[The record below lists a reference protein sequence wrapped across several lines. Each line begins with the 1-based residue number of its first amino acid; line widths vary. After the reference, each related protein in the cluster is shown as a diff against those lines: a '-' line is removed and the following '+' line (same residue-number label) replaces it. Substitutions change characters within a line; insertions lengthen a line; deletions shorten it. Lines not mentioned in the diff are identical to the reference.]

1 MSTGPGP
8 VPQLVVVNGRMRG
21 AGFDI
26 PPGRSEIG
34 REAGVAI
41 LLDDQDVSRHHAVL
55 ERTGSRVVLTDPGS
69 TNGTWVNRRQLRPGD
84 PRDRVELRDGDEVRL
99 GSVTLQFSMAAAG
112 DGTAVREYAFGD
124 VHGPVQTGSGQ
135 QYTAGRDQY
144 VAGRDQYHDNSV
156 RVEGDYDPW
165 DELFRG
171 RGVGRALMAI
181 GGIIALAGFGII
193 GYFIFVF
200 AFGSDIN
207 DFGGPGEL
215 KDPFKKELLP
225 GVPMVAAGFGL
236 FLVGGILAG
245 IGGGMSKAARKRE
258 EELRRERQRW
268 QRRGPDG

>member
-1 MSTGPGP
+1 MSTGPAP
-8 VPQLVVVNGRMRG
+8 TPQLVVVSGRMQG
-21 AGFDI
+21 AGFDV

-34 REAGVAI
+34 RQAGVAI
-41 LLDDQDVSRHHAVL
+41 LLDDQDVSRHHADL

-69 TNGTWVNRRQLRPGD
+69 TNGTWVNRRRLRAGD
-84 PRDRVELRDGDEVRL
+84 PGDRVELRDGDEVRL
-99 GSVTLQFSMAAAG
+99 GSVTLRFSMAAAG
-112 DGTAVREYAFGD
+112 HGTSVREYAFGD

-171 RGVGRALMAI
+171 RGVGRVLMVV
-181 GGIIALAGFGII
+181 GSLVALAGFGLVM
-193 GYFIFVF
+193 YFIFS
-200 AFGSDIN
+200 AFGSSID

-215 KDPFKKELLP
+215 RDPFRKELLP

-236 FLVGGILAG
+236 FVVGGVLAG

-268 QRRGPDG
+268 QRREPVG

>member
-1 MSTGPGP
+1 MSTGP
-8 VPQLVVVNGRMRG
+8 VLPQLVVVDGRMRG
-21 AGFDI
+21 ASFDV

-34 REAGVAI
+34 RQAGVAV

-55 ERTGSRVVLTDPGS
+55 ERTGNRVVLTDPGS
-69 TNGTWVNRRQLRPGD
+69 TNGTWVNRRRLRAGD
-84 PRDRVELRDGDEVRL
+84 PRDRVELRDGDELLL
-99 GSVTLQFSMAAAG
+99 GSVTLRFAVAADGA
-112 DGTAVREYAFGD
+112 GTAVREYAFGD

-156 RVEGDYDPW
+156 RVENDYDAW

-171 RGVGRALMAI
+171 RRVGRVLMAV
-181 GGIIALAGFGII
+181 GSLIALAGFGIV

-200 AFGSDIN
+200 GFGSNIN

-215 KDPFKKELLP
+215 TDPFQKELLP

-236 FLVGGILAG
+236 FVVGGVLAG

-258 EELRRERQRW
+258 EELRQRQRW
-268 QRRGPDG
+268 QQRGPDG

>member
-1 MSTGPGP
+1 MSTGPALA
-8 VPQLVVVNGRMRG
+8 PQLVVVNGRMRG

-55 ERTGSRVVLTDPGS
+55 ERAGSRVVLTDPGS

-84 PRDRVELRDGDEVRL
+84 SPDRVELRDDDEVRL
-99 GSVTLQFSMAAAG
+99 GSVTLRFSMAAAG
-112 DGTAVREYAFGD
+112 GGTAVREYAFGD

-200 AFGSDIN
+200 AFGSDIA

-215 KDPFKKELLP
+215 KDPFQKELLP

-236 FLVGGILAG
+236 FLVGGVLAG

-268 QRRGPDG
+268 QRRGSDG

>member
-1 MSTGPGP
+1 MSTGPVP
-8 VPQLVVVNGRMRG
+8 PQLVVVDGRMRG
-21 AGFDI
+21 ASFDV

-34 REAGVAI
+34 RQAGVAI

-55 ERTGSRVVLTDPGS
+55 ERAGNRVVLTDPGS
-69 TNGTWVNRRQLRPGD
+69 TNGTWVNRRRLRAGD
-84 PRDRVELRDGDEVRL
+84 PRDRVELRDGDEL
-99 GSVTLQFSMAAAG
+99 LCGSVTLRFAVAADGA
-112 DGTAVREYAFGD
+112 GTAVREYAFGD

-156 RVEGDYDPW
+156 RVENDYDPW

-171 RGVGRALMAI
+171 RGVGRVLMVV
-181 GGIIALAGFGII
+181 GSLVALAGFGIV

-215 KDPFKKELLP
+215 SDPFQKELLP

-236 FLVGGILAG
+236 FAVGGVLAG
-245 IGGGMSKAARKRE
+245 IGATMSKAARKRE
-258 EELRRERQRW
+258 EELRQRQRW

>member
-1 MSTGPGP
+1 
-8 VPQLVVVNGRMRG
+8 
-21 AGFDI
+21 
-26 PPGRSEIG
+26 
-34 REAGVAI
+34 
-41 LLDDQDVSRHHAVL
+41 VSRHHAVL
-55 ERTGSRVVLTDPGS
+55 ERAGSRVVLTDPGS

-99 GSVTLQFSMAAAG
+99 GSVTLRFSVAAAG
-112 DGTAVREYAFGD
+112 EGTAVREYAFGD

-156 RVEGDYDPW
+156 RVDGDYDPW

-200 AFGSDIN
+200 AFGSDIA

-215 KDPFKKELLP
+215 TDPFKKELLP

-268 QRRGPDG
+268 QRRGSDG

>member
-1 MSTGPGP
+1 MSTGPVP
-8 VPQLVVVNGRMRG
+8 PQLVVVDGRMRG
-21 AGFDI
+21 ASFDV

-34 REAGVAI
+34 RQAGVAI
-41 LLDDQDVSRHHAVL
+41 LLDHQDVSRRHAVL
-55 ERTGSRVVLTDPGS
+55 ERAGDPG
-69 TNGTWVNRRQLRPGD
+69 
-84 PRDRVELRDGDEVRL
+84 DRVELRDGDEVRL
-99 GSVTLQFSMAAAG
+99 GSVTLRFSPAPTG

-135 QYTAGRDQY
+135 QYVAGRDQY

-171 RGVGRALMAI
+171 RGVGRMLMLV
-181 GGIIALAGFGII
+181 GGLIALTGFGIV

-200 AFGSDIN
+200 AFGSDID

-215 KDPFKKELLP
+215 SNPFQKELLP

-258 EELRRERQRW
+258 EERRRSQP
-268 QRRGPDG
+268 RRFDG